1 MILLW
6 NFRFLCERLRF
17 RTARRRVELFSH
29 HEINRRCHNGLVP
42 QAAAHCILFRMTC
55 ERLSKIRYWLPNL
68 ARMLYISVCF
78 FFGSRRKVRKFAQ
91 YGSAYGNASL
101 YIGSYQVLFTRVT
114 AVEIHHKIISSSS
127 FFWWLG
133 SKFTVSCHLSLQRIP
148 NWK

>member
-29 HEINRRCHNGLVP
+29 HEINRICHNGLVP
-42 QAAAHCILFRMTC
+42 QAAAHWILLRHDFASVWAKYGTD
-55 ERLSKIRYWLPNL
+55 WQNL

-91 YGSAYGNASL
+91 YGNAYCIPVHWILPIFIHARDCRRDSSQN
-101 YIGSYQVLFTRVT
+101 YQFIIFFLVTRF
-114 AVEIHHKIISSSS
+114 KIYSILS
-127 FFWWLG
+127 FEFAENP
-133 SKFTVSCHLSLQRIP
+133 K
-148 NWK
+148 